1 MIDVEGA
8 LQGLTAVSLLYW
20 VTQKKQ
26 TVVYCSTKAVY
37 NKCFI
42 VINMYFSLSLKGL
55 EIILI
60 FAGF

>member
-26 TVVYCSTKAVY
+26 TVAYCPTKAVY
-37 NKCFI
+37 NKFFYCGG
-42 VINMYFSLSLKGL
+42 M
-55 EIILI
+55 
-60 FAGF
+60 